1 MDCERLMELEIER
14 MLSERYFNY
23 DYEKKEYYEIRE
35 PMHDHYTYN
44 YEDNAWYEKIIKE
57 D

>member
-1 MDCERLMELEIER
+1 MDYEILILER
-14 MLSERYFNY
+14 MLSARY
-23 DYEKKEYYEIRE
+23 YEKKEYYEIRE

-44 YEDNAWYEKIIKE
+44 YKDNAWYEKIIEE